1 MEALIRDRNFK
12 NILTKMPSTRKGIVL
27 VLGSIPADL
36 VCKTE
41 KNFQKQEYYQQYANL
56 AEFMDCK

>member
-36 VCKTE
+36 VCGTE
-41 KNFQKQEYYQQYANL
+41 KNFQKQKYYQ
-56 AEFMDCK
+56 DRKSVV